1 MPAELYTLSTIFCPN
16 ESEAQLLT
24 GIAVTDYASAALAA
38 RELKSRGAQ
47 TVIITL
53 GALGSYV
60 LSETEEFHVAA
71 DKVKVVDSS
80 GAGDS
85 FIGSLAYFMSEMPGL
100 SLQESVKRAGYIAS
114 LSVQKQGTQASYP
127 SRDSLPASLF
137 QASPFQTPS
146 N

>member
-1 MPAELYTLSTIFCPN
+1 MATIFCPN
-16 ESEAQLLT
+16 ESEAHLLT
-24 GIAVTDYASAALAA
+24 GIPVTDYASAALAA
-38 RELKSRGAQ
+38 RELKSRSAH
-47 TVIITL
+47 TIIITL

-100 SLQESVKRAGYIAS
+100 SLEESVKRAGYIAS

-127 SRDSLPASLF
+127 SRESLPGAIF
-137 QASPFQTPS
+137 DPSPFQTPT